1 MQRIPISAGF
11 FVYFSKDGR
20 ALSGG
25 REEPLVLPEVL
36 FWLRTHEGDA
46 NYESVEKWLR
56 QKSEQLEVEVD
67 AERARARREE
77 LNRLFDR
84 AARTSRLHDKE
95 LKDLLRDDLFRR
107 KGISQ
112 NDD

>member
-1 MQRIPISAGF
+1 MQRIPISTGF

-20 ALSGG
+20 ALSAE
-25 REEPLVLPEVL
+25 REEPVLSEVL

-46 NYESVEKWLR
+46 SYESVGKWLR
-56 QKSEQLEVEVD
+56 QKSEQLEVEAG
-67 AERARARREE
+67 AERIRASREE
-77 LNRLFDR
+77 LNRSFDR

-95 LKDLLRDDLFRR
+95 LSDLARAEQFRR

-112 NDD
+112 DDD